1 MLSFLHYTPSVDQIF
16 LNLLYQSI
24 VLTYNIVLIS
34 TAQQSD
40 SVVHTYV
47 LMYMYIHMYAHVYT
61 LFFIFFIMVYLRI

>member
-40 SVVHTYV
+40 SVIHI
-47 LMYMYIHMYAHVYT
+47 YI
-61 LFFIFFIMVYLRI
+61 LFFI